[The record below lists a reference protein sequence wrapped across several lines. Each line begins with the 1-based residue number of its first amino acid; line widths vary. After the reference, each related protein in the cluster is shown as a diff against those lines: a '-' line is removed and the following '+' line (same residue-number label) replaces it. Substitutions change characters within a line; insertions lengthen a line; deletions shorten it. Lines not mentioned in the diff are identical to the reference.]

1 MATQDIV
8 QQLVQ
13 SVLSNP
19 QMLTSLMEHPYS
31 TIGNLT
37 NNNNVSKEEASQV
50 VAATSALAA
59 GQQVDFGNLASLAT
73 QLLGQ
78 SNGSVHQMSS
88 NLLGSILGGGGAKA
102 SNGISADLLS
112 NLAGVAFGGGK
123 ANNASA
129 INLADGL
136 DMGEIA
142 ALAGQ
147 FLGKPSAAA
156 AQQQSQP
163 VTLNMSQPQQSQGSG
178 IDFATIA
185 QIASTL
191 LKH

>member
-8 QQLVQ
+8 QQLIQ

-19 QMLTSLMEHPYS
+19 QLLTSLMEHPYS

-59 GQQVDFGNLASLAT
+59 GQQVDFGNLAGLAS

-78 SNGSVHQMSS
+78 SNGSVHDLASG
-88 NLLGSILGGGGAKA
+88 LLGGMLGGGKA
-102 SNGISADLLS
+102 SAKNDVTADLLS

-123 ANNASA
+123 ANNAQA
-129 INLADGL
+129 TNLASGL
-136 DMGEIA
+136 DMGSM
-142 ALAGQ
+142 
-147 FLGKPSAAA
+147 LGLA
-156 AQQQSQP
+156 AQ
-163 VTLNMSQPQQSQGSG
+163 LFGG
-178 IDFATIA
+178 
-185 QIASTL
+185 
-191 LKH
+191 K

>member
-31 TIGNLT
+31 TIGSLT

-136 DMGEIA
+136 DAGDLLG
-142 ALAGQ
+142 LASQLFG
-147 FLGKPSAAA
+147 GK
-156 AQQQSQP
+156 
-163 VTLNMSQPQQSQGSG
+163 
-178 IDFATIA
+178 
-185 QIASTL
+185 
-191 LKH
+191 

>member
-88 NLLGSILGGGGAKA
+88 NLLGSILGGGAKA

-129 INLADGL
+129 VNLADGL
-136 DMGEIA
+136 DAGDLLG
-142 ALAGQ
+142 LASQLFG
-147 FLGKPSAAA
+147 GK
-156 AQQQSQP
+156 
-163 VTLNMSQPQQSQGSG
+163 
-178 IDFATIA
+178 
-185 QIASTL
+185 
-191 LKH
+191 